1 MKELTTE
8 LYDEI
13 DRVWNEDPAA
23 IYDVYEMNEIRKDLR
38 YDLDSWDSE
47 ESDY

>member
-1 MKELTTE
+1 MKELTIE

-13 DRVWNEDPAA
+13 VRVWNDDPSA
-23 IYDVYEMNEIRKDLR
+23 IYDAYEMNAIRKELR
-38 YDLDSWDSE
+38 FDLDSWDSE

>member
-13 DRVWNEDPAA
+13 VRVWNDDPSA
-23 IYDVYEMNEIRKDLR
+23 IYDSYEMNAIRKELR

>member
-13 DRVWNEDPAA
+13 VRVWNEDPAA
-23 IYDVYEMNEIRKDLR
+23 IYDSYEMNAIRKELR
-38 YDLDSWDSE
+38 FDLDSWDSE
-47 ESDY
+47 ESEY

>member
-13 DRVWNEDPAA
+13 VRVWKDDPAA
-23 IYDVYEMNEIRKDLR
+23 IYDTYEINAIRKDLR
-38 YDLDSWDSE
+38 FDIELDSLDSE
-47 ESDY
+47 Y